1 MKYNAYTVE
10 RKLKERTK
18 DVRLAARLSCWS
30 AESFCEAKNLSFLA
44 YAGACAVR
52 ACAPAINN
60 VGKKPKKCRYLLDGK
75 GEKWYDGI
83 MENISEMNKLIGK
96 NLTFYRK
103 AAGLTQAELA
113 EKINYSDKSVS
124 KWESGNGAPDVYT
137 LMQLAQLYG
146 VTLNDLVG
154 EGTPTLPTKERRGLR
169 GWIILLASG
178 IVWLVATCLYVITQ
192 LIRPGSD
199 WWLIFMY
206 AIVANAI
213 VVLVFAAIW
222 KYRVLYF
229 LAISALIWSSMLC
242 LHLSLNNLFAYYGY
256 GERPFWLFYIL
267 GAPLQALECMWGLFR
282 AKIRQKKAADF
293 LDGVKEETETDNEEK

>member
-1 MKYNAYTVE
+1 MP
-10 RKLKERTK
+10 LRT
-18 DVRLAARLSCWS
+18 L
-30 AESFCEAKNLSFLA
+30 
-44 YAGACAVR
+44 
-52 ACAPAINN
+52 AINN
-60 VGKKPKKCRYLLDGK
+60 VAKNPKKCPYILDGK
-75 GEKWYDGI
+75 GEKWYDDI
-83 MENISEMNKLIGK
+83 MENVTETNKLIGK

-137 LMQLAQLYG
+137 LLQLAALYG

-178 IVWLVATCLYVITQ
+178 IVWLVATCLYVFTQ

-213 VVLVFAAIW
+213 VVVVFASIW
-222 KYRVLYF
+222 KYRVLNF
-229 LAISALIWSSMLC
+229 LTISLLIWSSMLS
-242 LHLSLNNLFAYYGY
+242 LHLSLNNVFEYYGY
-256 GERPFWLFYIL
+256 QERPFWLFYIL
-267 GAPLQALECMWGLFR
+267 GAPLQCLVCMWGLFR

-293 LDGVKEETETDNEEK
+293 LDGVKEDLETADEEK